1 MRILTWDIETSLQP
15 VAIFQLANNDWI
27 KPEAL
32 LGERYII
39 CACWRWL
46 GESKIHSISVLDDP
60 KRYRKDPHDDRHVV
74 ETLRDLMMEADV
86 IVHHKGDSFDRP
98 YLNTRILY
106 HGLPPLPPIAS
117 VDTYKV
123 AKANFFLNS
132 NSLDYLGKFLKVG
145 KKISVGYQLWLTILN
160 GGPAAVK
167 AIKEMVRYNR
177 QDIILLEKVF
187 LKLRPYVASHL
198 NRELLG
204 ETGCPRCGSNKVQS
218 RGLHRAVSRV
228 YRRFQC
234 QSCAGWFRAAV
245 NEKTVKPKYRTL

>member
-39 CACWRWL
+39 CACWKWMD
-46 GESKIHSISVLDDP
+46 EDKVHSVSVLDDP
-60 KRYRKDPHDDRHVV
+60 KRYKKDPHDDRYVV
-74 ETLRDLMMEADV
+74 ETLRDLLMQADV

-98 YLNTRILY
+98 YLNTRILA
-106 HGLPPLPPIAS
+106 HGLPALPPIPS

-167 AIKEMVRYNR
+167 AIKEMARYCK
-177 QDIILLEKVF
+177 QDVSLLEAVY
-187 LKLRPYVASHL
+187 LKLRPYMSGHPNGAL
-198 NRELLG
+198 YG
-204 ETGCPRCGSNKVQS
+204 GDGCPLCGCTRVQS
-218 RGLHRAVSRV
+218 RGTYKAISRV
-228 YRRFQC
+228 YPRFQC
-234 QSCAGWFRAAV
+234 QGCFKWLRG
-245 NEKTVKPKYRTL
+245 EKNDRTIKTKYRIL